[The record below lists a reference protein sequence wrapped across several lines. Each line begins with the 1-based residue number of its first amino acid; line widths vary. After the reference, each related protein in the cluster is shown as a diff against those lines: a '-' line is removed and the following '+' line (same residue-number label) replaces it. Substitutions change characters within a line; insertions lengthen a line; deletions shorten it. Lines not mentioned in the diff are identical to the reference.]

1 MKDLSYTYESVLNV
15 FYTNFFPS
23 LRIKKNVDGWEEA
36 VLVSPDMGGA
46 KRCAWLASELCL
58 DFALIH
64 KERKKAN
71 EIERKVDFLHLNI

>member
-1 MKDLSYTYESVLNV
+1 MLSTPTPTS
-15 FYTNFFPS
+15 S

-71 EIERKVDFLHLNI
+71 EIERQVDFLHLSI